1 MTLIEIIKTSLLGF
15 SALFVLMWIFFYLFL
30 KIKKSNKQ
38 IEENVQP
45 ETLPA
50 KKVVQKPVYHSSPV
64 FVQPVIYPSIN
75 RMNQPS
81 QLNINNNHRNYYY
94 ENHSPRVEHKPKV
107 FNRPEK
113 FVVFNNRQYGFYN
126 V

>member
-15 SALFVLMWIFFYLFL
+15 SALFVLIWIFFYLFL

-75 RMNQPS
+75 RMNHDS
-81 QLNINNNHRNYYY
+81 QLNNIHRINYHGYHYK
-94 ENHSPRVEHKPKV
+94 RVEHKPRV
-107 FNRPEK
+107 TNRPEK

>member
-15 SALFVLMWIFFYLFL
+15 SALFVLIWIFFYLFL

-75 RMNQPS
+75 KMDKDA
-81 QLNINNNHRNYYY
+81 QLNNIHRINYKRVVHK
-94 ENHSPRVEHKPKV
+94 PRVT
-107 FNRPEK
+107 NRPEK